1 MRATDSRGRFK
12 PPGALSPGMQSWA
25 RDHVPALTGLLS
37 AVSLALVFGAALQVV
52 PTSVLPAPASFLSTV
67 PHVNAVVSTVAVVTI
82 AAGVLSARRGEYRRH
97 RALML
102 VSIALFAVFLA
113 LYLYKVAI
121 QGPAP
126 FPGPE
131 TVYRFVYLPVLAV
144 HVLLAVVC
152 VPLLYYVL
160 LLGLTRP
167 VEEVI
172 GTSHRRVGRIAASLW
187 LVSFVLGNVV
197 YAMVYVL
204 Y

>member
-1 MRATDSRGRFK
+1 
-12 PPGALSPGMQSWA
+12 MQSWA
-25 RDHVPALTGLLS
+25 REHVPALTGLLS

-52 PTSVLPAPASFLSTV
+52 PTGGLPAPEAFLDAI

-82 AAGVLSARRGEYRRH
+82 VAGVLAARREEYRRH

-102 VSIALFAVFLA
+102 VSVALFAVFLA
-113 LYLYKVAI
+113 LYLYKVSI

-131 TVYRFVYLPVLAV
+131 TVYQFLYLPLLAV

-160 LLGLTRP
+160 LLALTRP
-167 VEEVI
+167 IREVF
-172 GTSHRRVGRIAASLW
+172 GTRHRRVGRIAASLW
-187 LVSFVLGNVV
+187 LVSFLLGNVV
-197 YAMVYVL
+197 YVLLYVVY
-204 Y
+204 

>member
-1 MRATDSRGRFK
+1 
-12 PPGALSPGMQSWA
+12 MQSWA

-37 AVSLALVFGAALQVV
+37 AVSLALVFGAALQVI
-52 PTSVLPAPASFLSTV
+52 PTGAVPAPESLLAAI
-67 PHVNAVVSTVAVVTI
+67 PHVNAVVSTVAVATI
-82 AAGVLSARRGEYRRH
+82 VAGVVSARRGEYRRH

-102 VSIALFAVFLA
+102 ASVALFAVFLA
-113 LYLYKVAI
+113 LYLYKVSI

-126 FPGPE
+126 FPGPGS
-131 TVYRFVYLPVLAV
+131 VYRFVYLPLLAI

-167 VEEVI
+167 ISEVL
-172 GTSHRRVGRIAASLW
+172 GTRHRRVGRVAASLW

-197 YAMVYVL
+197 YVMLYVI

>member
-1 MRATDSRGRFK
+1 
-12 PPGALSPGMQSWA
+12 MQSWA
-25 RDHVPALTGLLS
+25 REHVPALTGLLS

-52 PTSVLPAPASFLSTV
+52 PTGAVPAPASLLEV
-67 PHVNAVVSTVAVVTI
+67 IPHVNAVVSTVAIGTI
-82 AAGVLSARRGEYRRH
+82 VAGVLSARREEYRRH

-102 VSIALFAVFLA
+102 ASVALFAVFLV
-113 LYLYKVAI
+113 LYLYKVSI

-131 TVYRFVYLPVLAV
+131 AVYRFLYLPVLAV
-144 HVLLAVVC
+144 HVVLAVVC

-167 VEEVI
+167 LDEVF
-172 GTSHRRVGRIAASLW
+172 GTNHRRVGRIAASLW

-197 YAMVYVL
+197 YALLYVVY
-204 Y
+204 